1 MFLSLFSMFFILGLK
16 EEYKFQEPSLKTK
29 IFDVSP
35 AFTSQEISY
44 LPIFEGVKIAQI
56 DGLLNNE
63 CFFVTFPFGN

>member
-35 AFTSQEISY
+35 AFTSHEISY
-44 LPIFEGVKIAQI
+44 LPIFEGVKIA
-56 DGLLNNE
+56 
-63 CFFVTFPFGN
+63 